1 MVIAILSAASASGS
15 GQPLNADGGLQTMTE
30 NTKTVTTQRTSKTLK
45 AQLAISM
52 FLMIFGGFSW
62 FVPYGGAFDG
72 TEGLSWSATLM
83 IVGGVWYVITKALV
97 WWNHE

>member
-1 MVIAILSAASASGS
+1 M
-15 GQPLNADGGLQTMTE
+15 
-30 NTKTVTTQRTSKTLK
+30 TVTTQRTSKVLK

-62 FVPYGGAFDG
+62 FLPYGGAFDD
-72 TEGLSWSATLM
+72 TEGLSWSAAAV
-83 IVGGVWYVITKALV
+83 IIGGVWNIFVRLAV